1 VEALK
6 ATGLHIQMA
15 DGDVK
20 VPIRRA
26 LHLCDLASANLE
38 FDIVFLAVKSYDH
51 RWLAEFIKPYLKSD
65 GVLVGVMNGMN
76 DDSIASIVGRN
87 RTVGCCIELSAE
99 IFTPGLVQ
107 RNTTHQGT
115 WFAVGE
121 LDGLYTPRVKEIQ
134 DILSHVARCEVS
146 GNIYGTKWTKLVANT
161 MTMGPHGLLGLR
173 NGEAVAIPGMAD
185 IAMGIGRESLAVG
198 TALGYRI
205 EPIFGL
211 RADEFAGTSDENLAT
226 TGKNNCR
233 QPAKIVD
240 VDQALATLDRAKI
253 PPKVQKQL
261 ASVISK
267 LARIY
272 DNQDCTLAEINP
284 LVVTPSEE
292 VWALDAKVVIDDN
305 ALDRHADLADMRDLG
320 AEDPGEVEAREKGL
334 SYVRLDGTIGCV
346 VNGAGLAMA
355 TMDLIQ
361 FHGGK
366 PANFLD
372 IGGSSNPDKVT
383 SAMNILTRDQRVRAV
398 LFNIFGGITRC
409 DDVARGL
416 LAALDRIGTKL
427 PIVIRLT
434 GTNEREAREMLSA
447 RGMVALSDMDEA
459 VRAVIARAAEA
470 A

>member
-1 VEALK
+1 MNLHEYQGKDVFRAGGIPVPPGEVARTVEEAETFAARLGFPVVIK
-6 ATGLHIQMA
+6 AQVLIGGRGKA
-15 DGDVK
+15 GGVK
-20 VPIRRA
+20 VVKNGQEFTREAGRILGMDIRGHLVRKILVTPA
-26 LHLCDLASANLE
+26 MEIDKEFYAGIVLDRRVETPLLMVSPAGGVDIEDVARQTPEKILRLHLDGRGLPAYRARAAAH
-38 FDIVFLAVKSYDH
+38 FLD
-51 RWLAEFIKPYLKSD
+51 
-65 GVLVGVMNGMN
+65 
-76 DDSIASIVGRN
+76 
-87 RTVGCCIELSAE
+87 
-99 IFTPGLVQ
+99 
-107 RNTTHQGT
+107 
-115 WFAVGE
+115 
-121 LDGLYTPRVKEIQ
+121 PR
-134 DILSHVARCEVS
+134 
-146 GNIYGTKWTKLVANT
+146 
-161 MTMGPHGLLGLR
+161 
-173 NGEAVAIPGMAD
+173 
-185 IAMGIGRESLAVG
+185 
-198 TALGYRI
+198 
-205 EPIFGL
+205 
-211 RADEFAGTSDENLAT
+211 
-226 TGKNNCR
+226 
-233 QPAKIVD
+233 
-240 VDQALATLDRAKI
+240 
-253 PPKVQKQL
+253 PKVQKQL
-261 ASVISK
+261 ASVIAK

-272 DNQDCTLAEINP
+272 YSQDCSLAEINP

-383 SAMNILTRDQRVRAV
+383 AAMNILTRDQRVRAV

-416 LAALDRIGTKL
+416 LAALDRIGAKL

-434 GTNEREAREMLSA
+434 GTNEKEARELLSA

-459 VRAVIARAAEA
+459 VRAEIARAAEA

>member
-1 VEALK
+1 MNLHEYQGKDVFRTGGIPVPPGEVARTVEQAETFAARLGFPVVIK
-6 ATGLHIQMA
+6 AQVLIGGRGKA
-15 DGDVK
+15 GGVK
-20 VPIRRA
+20 VVKNGQEFTREAGRILGMDIRGHLVRKILVTPA
-26 LHLCDLASANLE
+26 MEIEKEYYAGIVLDRKYETPLLMVSPAGGVDIEDVARQTPEKILRLHLDGRGLPPYRARAAAR
-38 FDIVFLAVKSYDH
+38 FLD
-51 RWLAEFIKPYLKSD
+51 
-65 GVLVGVMNGMN
+65 
-76 DDSIASIVGRN
+76 
-87 RTVGCCIELSAE
+87 
-99 IFTPGLVQ
+99 
-107 RNTTHQGT
+107 
-115 WFAVGE
+115 
-121 LDGLYTPRVKEIQ
+121 PR
-134 DILSHVARCEVS
+134 
-146 GNIYGTKWTKLVANT
+146 
-161 MTMGPHGLLGLR
+161 
-173 NGEAVAIPGMAD
+173 
-185 IAMGIGRESLAVG
+185 
-198 TALGYRI
+198 
-205 EPIFGL
+205 
-211 RADEFAGTSDENLAT
+211 
-226 TGKNNCR
+226 
-233 QPAKIVD
+233 
-240 VDQALATLDRAKI
+240 
-253 PPKVQKQL
+253 PKVQKQL
-261 ASVISK
+261 ADVISK
-267 LARIY
+267 LARVY
-272 DNQDCTLAEINP
+272 YSQDCSLAEINP
-284 LVVTPSEE
+284 LVVTPSQE

-383 SAMNILTRDQRVRAV
+383 AAMNILTRDQRVRAV

-416 LAALDRIGTKL
+416 LAALDRIGAKL

-434 GTNEREAREMLSA
+434 GTNEKEARELLSA